1 MVFWQILGFF
11 NSQNKKCR
19 KQYYMFLFY
28 YHHFQPLLLVAT
40 EKHCIQADV
49 QLGPTSL
56 LWQLMCVSFIVH
68 WLPGDTQLCQELL
81 VAMILQ
87 LHFRCSELLLC
98 NSFISVLL
106 LLKVSINLFL
116 SSSFL
121 AVVLPASAS
130 PAWPAVLDLTTKLPF
145 WSTIASGSSVSWS
158 AWPFC

>member
-87 LHFRCSELLLC
+87 LRFRCSELLLC

-130 PAWPAVLDLTTKLPF
+130 PAWPAVLDLTIKLPF
-145 WSTIASGSSVSWS
+145 
-158 AWPFC
+158 